1 MKKIIFPFL
10 LLITLFSCQKDDEK
24 ETGSG
29 SGSAVNI
36 FVGTWVCEENSSQFG
51 QSIYSVYI
59 NPHSTDPNRIVIDN
73 FHNIGVQESHAQLEV
88 SGNSLNLFL
97 QNINGFDVSGSGT
110 LINNSQINM
119 SYVADDNS
127 GPDNVTATYTKTN

>member
-1 MKKIIFPFL
+1 MKKFIFPFI
-10 LLITLFSCQKDDEK
+10 LIIILFSCQKDDEK
-24 ETGSG
+24 DNDS
-29 SGSAVNI
+29 SSPVSNYI
-36 FVGTWVCEENSSQFG
+36 GTWVCEENSTQLG

-59 NPHSTDPNRIVIDN
+59 NPHSTNPNRIVIDN
-73 FHNIGVQESHAQLEV
+73 FHNLGVQESHAQLEV

-119 SYVADDNS
+119 SYITDDGS